1 MFIGFKEVK
10 NTIIRKFVLIT
21 NIDHGDPDLN
31 NI

>member
-10 NTIIRKFVLIT
+10 ITIIRKFVLMK
-21 NIDHGDPDLN
+21 NIDHDDPDLN